1 MSCTTRTRK
10 QPAAKAAGHQLT
22 HLRETRNIE
31 VAEPASAM
39 RIKRLND
46 ATGPSASVTGADRMP
61 SSGTE
66 VFERGSRRAE
76 NRRSW

>member
-1 MSCTTRTRK
+1 M
-10 QPAAKAAGHQLT
+10 
-22 HLRETRNIE
+22 
-31 VAEPASAM
+31 AEPASAM

-66 VFERGSRRAE
+66 VFEARFTPSGKST
-76 NRRSW
+76 